1 MGRLNGKIAVVTGAG
16 RGIGKET
23 ALFLAKEGAKVVV
36 NDLGGN
42 TDGTGGTQIAD
53 EVVKEIKAAGGEAVA
68 NYDSVS
74 DFAGGQNIFQTALDT
89 FGGMDILI
97 NNAGILRD
105 KTLFNMEENDWDQ
118 VIAVHLK
125 GHFNCTKPFAS
136 YIRET
141 NRMDCR
147 IINMSSVSGL
157 YGNFGQT
164 NYGAAKAG
172 IAGFTRSLSF
182 EMAKYKCTVN
192 TISPGAATR
201 MTIDLIKAAG
211 RDVDTND
218 WKQGPQ
224 QLAPVIT
231 WLCCDEASNVTNQ
244 IIHVQNGT
252 VGIMQQPAVIESF
265 LSDELWSLDQLDR
278 VIGSLVETKKNHDS
292 EIQKKAE
299 PKKILASFIYRFF
312 GL

>member
-23 ALFLAKEGAKVVV
+23 ALFLAKEGAKVIV

-53 EVVKEIKAAGGEAVA
+53 EVVEEIKAAGGEAVA

-141 NRMDCR
+141 NKMDCR

-231 WLCCDEASNVTNQ
+231 WLCCDEASDVTNQ

-299 PKKILASFIYRFF
+299 PKKS
-312 GL
+312 

>member
-23 ALFLAKEGAKVVV
+23 ALFMANEGAKVVV

-53 EVVKEIKAAGGEAVA
+53 EVVEEIKAAGGEAVA
-68 NYDSVS
+68 NYDNVS

-125 GHFNCTKPFAS
+125 GHFNCTKPFAA

-141 NRMDCR
+141 NRMNCR

-211 RDVDTND
+211 REVDVND

-231 WLCCDEASNVTNQ
+231 WLCCDEASDVTNQ

-265 LSDELWSLDQLDR
+265 LSEELWSLDQLDR
-278 VIGSLVETKKNHDS
+278 VISNLVETKKNHDS
-292 EIQKKAE
+292 EVQKKAE
-299 PKKILASFIYRFF
+299 PKKS
-312 GL
+312 

>member
-23 ALFLAKEGAKVVV
+23 ALFLANEGAKVVV

-53 EVVKEIKAAGGEAVA
+53 EVVEEIKSAGGDAVA

-74 DFAGGQNIFQTALDT
+74 EFAGGQNIFQTAIDA

-211 RDVDTND
+211 KDVDVND

-231 WLCCDEASNVTNQ
+231 WLCCDEASDVTNQ
-244 IIHVQNGT
+244 IIHVQSGT

-265 LSDELWSLDQLDR
+265 LSEELWSLDQLDR
-278 VIGSLVETKKNHDS
+278 VIGNLVETKKNHDS
-292 EIQKKAE
+292 EVQKKAE
-299 PKKILASFIYRFF
+299 PKKS
-312 GL
+312 

>member
-53 EVVKEIKAAGGEAVA
+53 EVVEEIKAAGGEAVA

-74 DFAGGQNIFQTALDT
+74 DFSGGQNIFQTALDT

-231 WLCCDEASNVTNQ
+231 WLCCDEASDVTNQ

-299 PKKILASFIYRFF
+299 PKKS
-312 GL
+312 